1 MIEFI
6 HRELLSAALPL
17 FRLCGLQKIGRKP
30 ALFPGRSKNYAF
42 TLRPQACAHFGGTL
56 LKLAFHFGR
65 ALTDIYG
72 LAHCNER
79 GRARADTGRADNGD
93 NLRWRHVDRG
103 AMWPSER
110 HEKIQD
116 HRQNGGHVLLPLAH
130 LYVDDGGGST
140 SAAGSHRLREEPLE
154 VGRSALLLV

>member
-1 MIEFI
+1 MIKFI

-79 GRARADTGRADNGD
+79 GRACADAGRTDNGD
-93 NLRWRHVDRG
+93 NLRWRDINRAAIWPNERNEQIEDRCENRCHILILS
-103 AMWPSER
+103 ADRFADDRWHQLLVWIPNRSK
-110 HEKIQD
+110 EK
-116 HRQNGGHVLLPLAH
+116 
-130 LYVDDGGGST
+130 
-140 SAAGSHRLREEPLE
+140 PLE
-154 VGRSALLLV
+154 VGRSALL